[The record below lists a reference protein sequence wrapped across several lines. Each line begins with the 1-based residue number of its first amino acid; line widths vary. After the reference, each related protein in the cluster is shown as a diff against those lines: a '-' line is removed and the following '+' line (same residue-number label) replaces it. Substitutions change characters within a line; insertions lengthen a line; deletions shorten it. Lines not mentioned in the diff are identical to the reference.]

1 MDAKDKRILEALM
14 LNARISLTQLA
25 KKAGVSREVASYRLK
40 NLLKEI
46 ILGFYP
52 VINYSALGFRRYGYF
67 IQLKGINTKK
77 EDEFMEY
84 LNNHEYVSYFGPVIG
99 RWNVVLDII
108 ARDEKHLK
116 IISDEIIEK
125 FNPHVESYLITGIG
139 SEEEIYP
146 TKIIGTVEKYSKKKT
161 IAGKYV
167 VDELDKKILRLLS
180 KNARIEYQELS
191 TKLKVAANTIKYRIK
206 NLEKTSIIE
215 GYALS
220 VEYTKLGLEMYTLQ
234 FKLTSS
240 KDEKLISYLR
250 SHKNIWFYYKYL
262 GQETWDIGIGII
274 VKNHDELR
282 SVMIE
287 LKNNFGELIKIHDM
301 YLVTHIIKDNIAP
314 EGVFK

>member
-1 MDAKDKRILEALM
+1 MDVKDKRILEALM
-14 LNARISLTQLA
+14 LNSRIPISQLA
-25 KKAGVSREVASYRLK
+25 KKTGISREVATYRLK
-40 NLLKEI
+40 NLQKEI

-52 VINYSALGFRRYGYF
+52 LINYNALGFKRYGYF
-67 IQLKGINTKK
+67 IQLKGIIATK
-77 EDEFMEY
+77 EEEFMKY

-99 RWNVVLDII
+99 RWNVVLDVI

-116 IISDEIIEK
+116 IISNEIIEK

-146 TKIIGTVEKYSKKKT
+146 TKILGTVEKYSKKKT
-161 IAGKYV
+161 IVGKYV

-206 NLEKTSIIE
+206 NLEKTGIIE
-215 GYALS
+215 GYAIS
-220 VEYTKLGLEMYTLQ
+220 VDYTKLGLEMYTLQ
-234 FKLTSS
+234 FKLNSS
-240 KDEKLISYLR
+240 RDEKLIAYLR
-250 SHKNIWFYYKYL
+250 SNKNIWFYYKYL

-274 VKNHDELR
+274 VKNHNELR
-282 SVMIE
+282 SIMIE

-301 YLVTHIIKDNIAP
+301 FLVTHIIKDNIAP
-314 EGVFK
+314 DGIFK

>member
-1 MDAKDKRILEALM
+1 MDVKDKRILETLM

-25 KKAGVSREVASYRLK
+25 KKTGVSREVATYRLK
-40 NLLKEI
+40 KLQKEI
-46 ILGFYP
+46 ILGYYP
-52 VINYSALGFRRYGYF
+52 VINYETIGFKRYGYF
-67 IQLKGINTKK
+67 IQLKGISATK
-77 EDEFMEY
+77 EEEFMEY
-84 LNNHEYVSYFGPVIG
+84 LNNHEFVSYFGPVIG

-116 IISDEIIEK
+116 SISDEIIER

-146 TKIIGTVEKYSKKKT
+146 TKIVGAKEKYIKKKI
-161 IAGKYV
+161 IAIKYS

-206 NLEKTSIIE
+206 NLEKQGVID
-215 GYALS
+215 GYAIS
-220 VEYTKLGLEMYTLQ
+220 VDYTKLGLQMYTLQ

-240 KDEKLISYLR
+240 KDEKLIAYLR
-250 SHKNIWFYYKYL
+250 THKNIWFYYKYL
-262 GQETWDIGIGII
+262 GQENWDIGVGVV

-282 SVMIE
+282 SIMIE
-287 LKNNFGELIKIHDM
+287 LKNNFGEILKIHDI

-314 EGVFK
+314 VGVFQ

>member
-1 MDAKDKRILEALM
+1 MDVKDKRILEALM

-25 KKAGVSREVASYRLK
+25 KKTGISREVATYRLK
-40 NLLKEI
+40 NLQKEI
-46 ILGFYP
+46 VLGYYS
-52 VINYSALGFRRYGYF
+52 VINYNALGFKRYGYF

-125 FNPHVESYLITGIG
+125 FDPHVESYLITGIG

-146 TKIIGTVEKYSKKKT
+146 TKIIGTIEKYSKKKT
-161 IAGKYV
+161 IIGKYL

-191 TKLKVAANTIKYRIK
+191 AKLKVAANTIKYRIK
-206 NLEKTSIIE
+206 NLEKTGVIE
-215 GYALS
+215 GYAIS
-220 VEYTKLGLEMYTLQ
+220 VDYTKLGLEMYTLQ
-234 FKLTSS
+234 FKLNSS
-240 KDEKLISYLR
+240 RDEKLIAYLR
-250 SHKNIWFYYKYL
+250 THKNIWFYYKYL
-262 GQETWDIGIGII
+262 GQENWDIGVGVV

-282 SVMIE
+282 SIMIE

-314 EGVFK
+314 EGIFK